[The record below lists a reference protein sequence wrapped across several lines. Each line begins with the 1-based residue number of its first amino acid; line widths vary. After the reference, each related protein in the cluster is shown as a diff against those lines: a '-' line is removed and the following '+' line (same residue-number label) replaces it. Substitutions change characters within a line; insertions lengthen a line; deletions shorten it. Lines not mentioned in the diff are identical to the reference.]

1 MVVALSCRMADPSAH
16 HPYDAL
22 REPVFVRRKRD
33 FAVPARGGER
43 RRKSIDLV
51 DHLERLD
58 DVGKLRTVLIA

>member
-33 FAVPARGGER
+33 FAVPALGGER
-43 RRKSIDLV
+43 RESRSIWLTIWNG
-51 DHLERLD
+51 LTTSES
-58 DVGKLRTVLIA
+58 